1 MKPNCVN
8 RIKITLL
15 DTVFRTLCRKC
26 FLGFGRETKMFLKV
40 LGNVG
45 LCFL

>member
-15 DTVFRTLCRKC
+15 DTVFRTVFVENVFWVLGETPGC
-26 FLGFGRETKMFLKV
+26 FLRFWAM
-40 LGNVG
+40 
-45 LCFL
+45 